1 MTPRFVAWVIGP
13 VTELGIQ
20 EMQGGQGR
28 GETLNPF
35 LGVLGSGCSW
45 GTQGRRY
52 KGGRHKA
59 AGVCEILTFSG
70 CM

>member
-1 MTPRFVAWVIGP
+1 MAWVIGP
-13 VTELGIQ
+13 FTELGIQ

-28 GETLNPF
+28 GETLSPF

-45 GTQGRRY
+45 GTQGRWS
-52 KGGRHKA
+52 RHKA